1 MLIITKENNSI
12 KVVGQDNPT
21 YPYSGTL
28 VYPLNSVTVVTD
40 KSDMAVF
47 RSALNNDVLFT
58 GLIADIT
65 IAGSTVTKEDIGT
78 KFGAIANSA
87 SSGGGTGGG
96 GAVDSVNG
104 QTGTVVLTAGDVN
117 AYAKNEVD
125 GLLSAKV
132 GVDVYNRDIPTLAT
146 KEELALKADK
156 SSLGDYLLKTEAQ
169 STYETI
175 SGAQSKYQ
183 AKLTAGTGIEI
194 TGENVINVT
203 LDTNI
208 YQVVESLPESEINPN
223 KIYLVLSA
231 ESGETNLY
239 TEYLYVNSKWEKIG
253 EYKADV
259 DLTPYLKSSEAASTY
274 ATKQELAGE
283 ASEREKQ
290 DSALGGMIA
299 GETEAREQAIT
310 NLTATVQ
317 GKLDT
322 ATYNSEKATFETK
335 ENAAATYQPKG
346 SYLTSIPEEYVTD
359 TELNEKGYATQEWV
373 NEQGYL
379 TEHQDISGLATKEE
393 LNGKQNTLVSGTNIK
408 TINSQSL
415 LGEGNIEIT
424 VEGGG
429 ITDAP
434 NDGKLYGRKSAQW
447 SEVVIPD
454 TSNLATK
461 AELSAKLD
469 TATYNSEKATFALK
483 TEIPDTSNLATK
495 QEVTEGLAGKANTSD
510 LSDYLTTANAQS
522 TYATKS
528 ELGAKLSVETYNADK
543 ATFALKSELPDTSDF
558 ITKATADE
566 TYQPKGEYLTSVPEN
581 YVTDEELNAKNY
593 ATTEQLNGKQDVLV
607 SGTNIK
613 TVNGNSILGEG
624 NIQIET
630 TGGGITDAPSDD
642 KTYGR
647 KNGAWSEITEPDLS
661 NYALKSEVPRQ
672 YVQEIGFVAPSSI
685 NIFDQD
691 GNLKMINFQ
700 NEITLGEAGTNVN
713 VKLSDDFVNKVN
725 SKQDT
730 LVSGTNIKTI
740 NGESILG
747 SGDITI
753 EGGTSS
759 YTAGEGIDIS
769 EANVISVDKESLGIP
784 TLQTNKNG
792 STNNYVYS
800 TGNNNSEKTNVISN
814 IFFANDNLLDSLRCY
829 IRYWGN
835 DSSYDIFMS
844 IPNAQSDR
852 AGAMSSLDK
861 AKLDTL
867 KSEWFG
873 TQSQFDEI
881 AEKGDN
887 TLYFITEE

>member
-12 KVVGQDNPT
+12 KVVGQNNPT

-40 KSDMAVF
+40 QSDMAVF

-58 GLIADIT
+58 GLIDDIT
-65 IAGSTVTKEDIGT
+65 IAGSPVTKEDIGT
-78 KFGAIANSA
+78 KFGAISNA
-87 SSGGGTGGG
+87 SSTGGGGTGGG

-117 AYAKNEVD
+117 AYSKSESDEKYATKAE
-125 GLLSAKV
+125 
-132 GVDVYNRDIPTLAT
+132 IPSTDNLAT

-169 STYETI
+169 SNYETI
-175 SGAQSKYQ
+175 NGAQGKYQ

-283 ASEREKQ
+283 VSEREKQ

-359 TELNEKGYATQEWV
+359 TELNEKNYATQGWV
-373 NEQGYL
+373 TEQGYL

-415 LGEGNIEIT
+415 LGSGNIEIT
-424 VEGGG
+424 VQGGG

-434 NDGKLYGRKSAQW
+434 NDGKLYGRKSEQW
-447 SEVVIPD
+447 TEVVIPD

-461 AELSAKLD
+461 AELGAKLD
-469 TATYNSEKATFALK
+469 TATYNEEKATFALK
-483 TEIPDTSNLATK
+483 TEIPNVSNLATK
-495 QEVTEGLAGKANTSD
+495 TEVTEGLAGKANTSD
-510 LSDYLTTANAQS
+510 LSNYLTTTDAQS

-528 ELGAKLSVETYNADK
+528 ELGAKLDVETYNSDK

-558 ITKATADE
+558 VTKATADE
-566 TYQPKGEYLTSVPEN
+566 TYQPKGEYLTSIPEE
-581 YVTDEELNAKNY
+581 YITETELNGKGY
-593 ATTEQLNGKQDVLV
+593 ATTAQLNGKQDVLV

-613 TVNGNSILGEG
+613 TINGNTILGEG

-661 NYALKSEVPRQ
+661 NYALKSEVPKQ
-672 YVQEIGFVAPSSI
+672 YVQEIAFVAGSSI
-685 NIFDQD
+685 NIFDQE
-691 GNLKMINFQ
+691 GNPKMIGFSDG
-700 NEITLGEAGTNVN
+700 ITLGENGENVN
-713 VKLSDDFVNKVN
+713 IKLDNSFVNKVN
-725 SKQDT
+725 GKQDA
-730 LVSGTNIKTI
+730 LVSGTTIKTV
-740 NGESILG
+740 NGNSLLG
-747 SGDITI
+747 SGNITI
-753 EGGTSS
+753 EGGGSS

-769 EANVISVDKESLGIP
+769 EANVISVDSSALNIP
-784 TLQTNKNG
+784 TRQTTQDG
-792 STNNYVYS
+792 RANNYIYSNEYDDVYRAVSAVFIS
-800 TGNNNSEKTNVISN
+800 TVNKKLMIRG
-814 IFFANDNLLDSLRCY
+814 
-829 IRYWGN
+829 RYWGTPTN
-835 DSSYDIFMS
+835 SSSNLSNNAIPEVSSNTNGLMS
-844 IPNAQSDR
+844 IA
-852 AGAMSSLDK
+852 DK
-861 AKLDTL
+861 SKLDTL
-867 KSEWFG
+867 QTEWFG
-873 TQSQFDEI
+873 TQSQFDGLE
-881 AEKGDN
+881 AKDEN

>member
-1 MLIITKENNSI
+1 MLKFSNKMIQITKENNSL
-12 KVVGQDNPT
+12 KVVGVNNPT

-28 VYPLNSVTVVTD
+28 TFPINSVVLVTD
-40 KSDMAVF
+40 SSDMAVF
-47 RSALNNDVLFT
+47 RSVANNDVLFS
-58 GLIADIT
+58 GMIGSIT
-65 IAGSTVTKEDIGT
+65 IGGQSVTKETIIT
-78 KFGAIANSA
+78 EFGAIANSS
-87 SSGGGTGGG
+87 SSGGGTG

-104 QTGTVVLTAGDVN
+104 QTGTVVLTANDVN

-125 GLLSAKV
+125 GLLGAKV

-169 STYETI
+169 SNYETI
-175 SGAQSKYQ
+175 SGAQGKYQ

-194 TGENVINVT
+194 TGENVVNVT

-239 TEYLYVNSKWEKIG
+239 TEYLNVNSEWEKIG

-290 DSALGGMIA
+290 DSALSGMIS

-310 NLTATVQ
+310 SLTATVQ

-346 SYLTSIPEEYVTD
+346 SYLTEVPAEYVTD
-359 TELNEKGYATQEWV
+359 TELTEKNYATQAWV

-379 TEHQDISGLATKEE
+379 TQHQDITGLATKEE

-424 VEGGG
+424 VESGG

-434 NDGKLYGRKSAQW
+434 NDGKLYGRKSEQW
-447 SEVVIPD
+447 TEVVIPD

-461 AELSAKLD
+461 SELS
-469 TATYNSEKATFALK
+469 
-483 TEIPDTSNLATK
+483 
-495 QEVTEGLAGKANTSD
+495 EGLAGKANTSD
-510 LSDYLTTANAQS
+510 LANYLTNTDAQY

-528 ELGAKLSVETYNADK
+528 ELVAKLDVETYNSEK
-543 ATFALKSELPDTSDF
+543 ATFALKSELPDTSNF
-558 ITKATADE
+558 VTKATADE
-566 TYQPKGEYLTSVPEN
+566 TYQPKGSYLTSIPDN

-593 ATTEQLNGKQDVLV
+593 ATTEQLN
-607 SGTNIK
+607 T
-613 TVNGNSILGEG
+613 
-624 NIQIET
+624 
-630 TGGGITDAPSDD
+630 
-642 KTYGR
+642 
-647 KNGAWSEITEPDLS
+647 
-661 NYALKSEVPRQ
+661 
-672 YVQEIGFVAPSSI
+672 
-685 NIFDQD
+685 
-691 GNLKMINFQ
+691 
-700 NEITLGEAGTNVN
+700 
-713 VKLSDDFVNKVN
+713 
-725 SKQDT
+725 KQDT

-740 NGESILG
+740 NSQSLLG

-753 EGGTSS
+753 EGG
-759 YTAGEGIDIS
+759 GIADAPNDNKLYARKNTQWSDIS
-769 EANVISVDKESLGIP
+769 EATTSANGLMSSADK
-784 TLQTNKNG
+784 TK
-792 STNNYVYS
+792 
-800 TGNNNSEKTNVISN
+800 
-814 IFFANDNLLDSLRCY
+814 LDS
-829 IRYWGN
+829 I
-835 DSSYDIFMS
+835 DVES
-844 IPNAQSDR
+844 ILSRITALETQMGDVS
-852 AGAMSSLDK
+852 
-861 AKLDTL
+861 AKLDAVNG
-867 KSEWFG
+867 E
-873 TQSQFDEI
+873 
-881 AEKGDN
+881 AV
-887 TLYFITEE
+887 

>member
-12 KVVGQDNPT
+12 KVVGQNNPT

-40 KSDMAVF
+40 QSNMAVF

-58 GLIADIT
+58 GLIDDIT
-65 IAGSTVTKEDIGT
+65 IAGSAVTKEDIGT
-78 KFGAIANSA
+78 KFGAISNSA
-87 SSGGGTGGG
+87 SSGGGTGG

-104 QTGTVVLTAGDVN
+104 QTGTVVLSASDVN
-117 AYAKNEVD
+117 AYSKTESD
-125 GLLSAKV
+125 EK
-132 GVDVYNRDIPTLAT
+132 YAT
-146 KEELALKADK
+146 KEEIP
-156 SSLGDYLLKTEAQ
+156 STE
-169 STYETI
+169 TF
-175 SGAQSKYQ
+175 
-183 AKLTAGTGIEI
+183 
-194 TGENVINVT
+194 
-203 LDTNI
+203 
-208 YQVVESLPESEINPN
+208 
-223 KIYLVLSA
+223 
-231 ESGETNLY
+231 
-239 TEYLYVNSKWEKIG
+239 
-253 EYKADV
+253 
-259 DLTPYLKSSEAASTY
+259 
-274 ATKQELAGE
+274 ATKQQLTGE
-283 ASEREKQ
+283 VSEREKQ

-359 TELNEKGYATQEWV
+359 TELSAKNYATQEWV
-373 NEQGYL
+373 GEQGYL
-379 TEHQDISGLATKEE
+379 TEHQNISNLATKEE

-424 VEGGG
+424 VQGGG

-447 SEVVIPD
+447 TEVVIPD

-461 AELSAKLD
+461 AELGAKLD
-469 TATYNSEKATFALK
+469 TATYNEEKATFALK
-483 TEIPDTSNLATK
+483 TEIPNVSNLATK
-495 QEVTEGLAGKANTSD
+495 QEVTEGLAGKANTSN
-510 LSDYLTTANAQS
+510 LSDYLTKTDAQS

-528 ELGAKLSVETYNADK
+528 ELGAKLDVETYNSEK

-566 TYQPKGEYLTSVPEN
+566 TYQPKGEYLTAVPDN
-581 YVTDEELNAKNY
+581 YVTDEELNGKGY
-593 ATTEQLNGKQDVLV
+593 ATTTQLNGKQDTLV

-630 TGGGITDAPSDD
+630 TGGGITDAPSDN

-647 KNGAWSEITEPDLS
+647 KNGAWSEITAPDLS
-661 NYALKSEVPRQ
+661 NYALKSEVPKQ
-672 YVQEIGFVAPSSI
+672 YVQDIAFVAPSSI
-685 NIFDQD
+685 NIFDQE
-691 GNLKMINFQ
+691 GNIKMIDFS
-700 NEITLGEAGTNVN
+700 NEITLGENGENVE
-713 VKLSDDFVNKVN
+713 VKLTDSFVNKVN
-725 SKQDT
+725 GKQDA

-740 NGESILG
+740 NSESILG

-753 EGGTSS
+753 EGGGSDITAQYYSTSHGVQLS
-759 YTAGEGIDIS
+759 KDSQNLLSFAPGDNITFTNSGSENQPVITISATGGGTSGGGTETYNFKGTHRCAELTYDVVKEGVILQNITLSDMNITTNGVLITLAKFDNTSAVGFALLSKGKYTGTNKPFLAEVLFTNIDGATISKYVSTTPTVQDGANSTKNNYIYSDKSSTVHRAIAMAHPGMVGDGEGGLTAGI
-769 EANVISVDKESLGIP
+769 VL
-784 TLQTNKNG
+784 
-792 STNNYVYS
+792 
-800 TGNNNSEKTNVISN
+800 
-814 IFFANDNLLDSLRCY
+814 
-829 IRYWGN
+829 RYWGDN
-835 DSSYDIFMS
+835 VTNSFKFDYASSTMGGMM
-844 IPNAQSDR
+844 R
-852 AGAMSSLDK
+852 ATDK
-861 AKLDTL
+861 VKLDTL
-867 KSEWFG
+867 QTEWFG
-873 TQSQFDEI
+873 TQSQFDGLDSKDE
-881 AEKGDN
+881 N

>member
-12 KVVGQDNPT
+12 KVVGQNNPT

-40 KSDMAVF
+40 QSDMAVF

-58 GLIADIT
+58 GLIDDIT
-65 IAGSTVTKEDIGT
+65 IAGSPVTKEDIGT
-78 KFGAIANSA
+78 KFGAISNS
-87 SSGGGTGGG
+87 SSSGGGGTGGG

-104 QTGTVVLTAGDVN
+104 QTGTVVLTASDVN
-117 AYAKNEVD
+117 AYSKTESDEKYATKAE
-125 GLLSAKV
+125 
-132 GVDVYNRDIPTLAT
+132 IPSTDNLAT

-169 STYETI
+169 SNYETI
-175 SGAQSKYQ
+175 SGAQGKYQ

-231 ESGETNLY
+231 ASGETNLY

-283 ASEREKQ
+283 VSEREKQ

-359 TELNEKGYATQEWV
+359 TELSAKNYATQDWV
-373 NEQGYL
+373 TEQGYL

-393 LNGKQNTLVSGTNIK
+393 LNGKQNTLVSGSNIK

-424 VEGGG
+424 VQGGG

-434 NDGKLYGRKSAQW
+434 NDGKLYGRKSEQW
-447 SEVVIPD
+447 TEVVIPD

-461 AELSAKLD
+461 SELGAKLD
-469 TATYNSEKATFALK
+469 TATYNEEKATFALK
-483 TEIPDTSNLATK
+483 TEIPDTSTLATK
-495 QEVTEGLAGKANTSD
+495 SEVTEGLAGKANTSD
-510 LSDYLTTANAQS
+510 LSNYLTTANAQS

-528 ELGAKLSVETYNADK
+528 ELGAKLDVETYNSEK
-543 ATFALKSELPDTSDF
+543 ATFVLKSELPDTSDF
-558 ITKATADE
+558 VTKATADE
-566 TYQPKGEYLTSVPEN
+566 TYQPKGEYLTSIPEE
-581 YVTDEELNAKNY
+581 YVTDEELNGKGY
-593 ATTEQLNGKQDVLV
+593 ATTAQLNAKQDVLV

-613 TVNGNSILGEG
+613 TINGNTILGEG

-661 NYALKSEVPRQ
+661 NYALKSEVPKQ
-672 YVQEIGFVAPSSI
+672 YVQDIAFIAPSSI

-691 GNLKMINFQ
+691 GNYKMIGFANG
-700 NEITLGEAGTNVN
+700 ITLGENGEDVEI
-713 VKLSDDFVNKVN
+713 KLDDTFVNKVN
-725 SKQDT
+725 GKQDT

-740 NGESILG
+740 NGNTILG
-747 SGDITI
+747 EGNIEI
-753 EGGTSS
+753 EGGGISDAPSDNKLYARKNAEWSEIPEATTS
-759 YTAGEGIDIS
+759 
-769 EANVISVDKESLGIP
+769 ANGLMSSTDK
-784 TLQTNKNG
+784 TK
-792 STNNYVYS
+792 
-800 TGNNNSEKTNVISN
+800 
-814 IFFANDNLLDSLRCY
+814 LDS
-829 IRYWGN
+829 I
-835 DSSYDIFMS
+835 DVAS
-844 IPNAQSDR
+844 ILSRITALETQMGEVS
-852 AGAMSSLDK
+852 
-861 AKLDTL
+861 AKLDKINGET
-867 KSEWFG
+867 
-873 TQSQFDEI
+873 I
-881 AEKGDN
+881 
-887 TLYFITEE
+887 

>member
-12 KVVGQDNPT
+12 KVVGQNNPT

-40 KSDMAVF
+40 QSDMAVF

-58 GLIADIT
+58 GLIDDIT
-65 IAGSTVTKEDIGT
+65 IAGSPVTKEDIGT
-78 KFGAIANSA
+78 KFGAISNS
-87 SSGGGTGGG
+87 SSTGGGTGGG

-104 QTGTVVLTAGDVN
+104 QTGTVVLTANDVN

-169 STYETI
+169 SNYETI
-175 SGAQSKYQ
+175 SGAQGKYQ

-322 ATYNSEKATFETK
+322 ATYNE
-335 ENAAATYQPKG
+335 
-346 SYLTSIPEEYVTD
+346 
-359 TELNEKGYATQEWV
+359 
-373 NEQGYL
+373 
-379 TEHQDISGLATKEE
+379 
-393 LNGKQNTLVSGTNIK
+393 
-408 TINSQSL
+408 
-415 LGEGNIEIT
+415 
-424 VEGGG
+424 
-429 ITDAP
+429 
-434 NDGKLYGRKSAQW
+434 
-447 SEVVIPD
+447 
-454 TSNLATK
+454 
-461 AELSAKLD
+461 
-469 TATYNSEKATFALK
+469 EKATFALK
-483 TEIPDTSNLATK
+483 TEIPDTSTLATK
-495 QEVTEGLAGKANTSD
+495 TELNGKANLDGAAFTGNVAVPD
-510 LSDYLTTANAQS
+510 LSINDSSDGVMFNVSKQSRDILFRTMNAGIDSVSFQVQSAYPLKLTEAGIMENNVLLETKYAKVDDIPTDYITNEDLTPYETKENAQ
-522 TYATKS
+522 A
-528 ELGAKLSVETYNADK
+528 
-543 ATFALKSELPDTSDF
+543 
-558 ITKATADE
+558 
-566 TYQPKGEYLTSVPEN
+566 TYQIKGEYATVEQ
-581 YVTDEELNAKNY
+581 VNAK
-593 ATTEQLNGKQDVLV
+593 QDTLV

-613 TVNGNSILGEG
+613 TINGNTILGEG

-630 TGGGITDAPSDD
+630 TGGGISDAPTDN

-647 KNGAWSEITEPDLS
+647 KNGTWSEITAPDLS
-661 NYALKSEVPRQ
+661 NYALKSEVPKQ
-672 YVQEIGFVAPSSI
+672 YVQSFTGTDNGFQILQAGSSDARGGLT
-685 NIFDQD
+685 F
-691 GNLKMINFQ
+691 
-700 NEITLGEAGTNVN
+700 GEGFTV
-713 VKLSDDFVNKVN
+713 VN
-725 SKQDT
+725 SRNTPSVSIDTETIATKEDLNGKQDT
-730 LVSGTNIKTI
+730 LVSGTNIKTV
-740 NGESILG
+740 NGNSLLG

-753 EGGTSS
+753 EGGGGTGGAETYDFKGTSRCAELT
-759 YTAGEGIDIS
+759 YDVVKEGVILQNITLSGMNITTNGVLITLAKFDNTSAVGFALLSEGKYSGTNKPFLAQVLFSNVGGATIS
-769 EANVISVDKESLGIP
+769 KYVSTTP
-784 TLQTNKNG
+784 TLQEGAEGTETN
-792 STNNYVYS
+792 YIYS
-800 TGNNNSEKTNVISN
+800 DKDNSMYRAIAMASPGTIGDGEGGTTAGIV
-814 IFFANDNLLDSLRCY
+814 L
-829 IRYWGN
+829 RYWG
-835 DSSYDIFMS
+835 DSVVNPLKFDYATSTSGGMMRS
-844 IPNAQSDR
+844 K
-852 AGAMSSLDK
+852 DK
-861 AKLDTL
+861 NKLDTL
-867 KSEWFG
+867 QTEWFG
-873 TQSQFDEI
+873 TQSQFDGLDSKDE
-881 AEKGDN
+881 N